1 MKMGKV
7 ALIILL
13 TSILAACGGKSG
25 QNSSSNIKGENFI
38 KNLTVDDAGA
48 SLVLGKS
55 ALLSK
60 EEVLKTLNLVG
71 PVSSLKISKDYFA
84 NEVSADMQYKNHN
97 VLVFGNVN
105 DIAKDIT
112 GNPYL
117 LLSGSGMFQGVHA
130 QFDNNSENTLAK
142 IKKGEKV
149 ALVCQINNYIMK
161 NVMLNNCEFLT
172 PFLIKNK
179 DTLYTAVQ
187 NNIKTN
193 WMIIESA
200 NYIDGDNICLTNDT
214 KACLANIRIPENG
227 NAVMSILAD
236 AEKKM
241 LSTEPILEKKWRG
254 DSRLSEQDIA
264 SRLKQFDE
272 MALQNTK

>member
-1 MKMGKV
+1 
-7 ALIILL
+7 
-13 TSILAACGGKSG
+13 
-25 QNSSSNIKGENFI
+25 
-38 KNLTVDDAGA
+38 
-48 SLVLGKS
+48 
-55 ALLSK
+55 
-60 EEVLKTLNLVG
+60 
-71 PVSSLKISKDYFA
+71 
-84 NEVSADMQYKNHN
+84 
-97 VLVFGNVN
+97 
-105 DIAKDIT
+105 
-112 GNPYL
+112 
-117 LLSGSGMFQGVHA
+117 
-130 QFDNNSENTLAK
+130 
-142 IKKGEKV
+142 
-149 ALVCQINNYIMK
+149 MK

-193 WMIIESA
+193 WIIIESA

-241 LSTEPILEKKWRG
+241 LSNRTILEKKWRG